1 MSSEAIL
8 ENPALFADISQLS
21 QSTPSITMLSLAEEY
36 LQLVHKYPHGTSLKS
51 VRQHLMKF
59 LYKYFL
65 YHEHL
70 RNRAG
75 DAKTLHDYE
84 EGT

>member
-1 MSSEAIL
+1 
-8 ENPALFADISQLS
+8 
-21 QSTPSITMLSLAEEY
+21 MLSLAEEY